1 MNQNFDPASRE
12 KIILPPL
19 EIRHRAEEYEEDV
32 FETLCDM
39 QSRHFWYQ
47 GRHKFLLT
55 ALNRHLAN
63 AGQPFSAI
71 DLGGG
76 VGGWVNYLNKHREDD
91 FFPLALADSSIEALT
106 LAAPVLPP
114 LVKRY
119 QVDLMNLHMDEQWD
133 VAFLLDVIEH
143 IPDDLRVLQQVHSAL
158 KPGGY
163 LFITAP
169 AFQRFWSYND
179 DAAKHLRRYERSDFD
194 RLAKQSGFT
203 LCDSRYF
210 MFFLSP
216 LYLLSRLAINSS
228 SMTAKQRK
236 DLMIK
241 QHKVPVA
248 PINKALSA
256 VFSLES
262 SLGHLIKFPWGTSIL
277 GVFKKT

>member
-1 MNQNFDPASRE
+1 MSQNFDPSSME

-19 EIRHRAEEYEEDV
+19 EVHHRTEEYEEDV
-32 FETLCDM
+32 FGTLSDM
-39 QSRHFWYQ
+39 QNRHFWYQ
-47 GRHKFLLT
+47 GRHKFLLNS
-55 ALNRHLAN
+55 LSRHLTDASR
-63 AGQPFSAI
+63 PFSAI

-76 VGGWVNYLNKHREDD
+76 VGGWVNYLNKHRQDD
-91 FFPLALADSSIEALT
+91 FFPLALADSSMQALT
-106 LAAPVLPP
+106 LSASVLPP
-114 LVKRY
+114 LAKRY
-119 QVDLMNLHMDEQWD
+119 QVDLMNLHMNEQWD

-143 IPDDLRVLQQVHSAL
+143 IPDDVRVLQQAYNAL

-179 DAAKHLRRYERSDFD
+179 DAAKHLRRYERSDFEQ
-194 RLAKQSGFT
+194 LAKQSGFT

-216 LYLLSRLAINSS
+216 LYLLSRLVINSS
-228 SMTAKQRK
+228 NMTEKQRK

-241 QHKVPVA
+241 QHKVPLA
-248 PINKALSA
+248 PINKALS
-256 VFSLES
+256 VIFSLES
-262 SLGHLIKFPWGTSIL
+262 PLGHLIKFPWGTSIL